1 MLEKNFCLK
10 KRWHMGQVWKDE
22 KNHQVEMGRGEEF
35 YQKKQHEAMRVQR
48 GPVPRTGVLLGC
60 EGCK

>member
-22 KNHQVEMGRGEEF
+22 KRIIRLKWEEGKNSTRGNSM
-35 YQKKQHEAMRVQR
+35 KQ
-48 GPVPRTGVLLGC
+48 
-60 EGCK
+60 